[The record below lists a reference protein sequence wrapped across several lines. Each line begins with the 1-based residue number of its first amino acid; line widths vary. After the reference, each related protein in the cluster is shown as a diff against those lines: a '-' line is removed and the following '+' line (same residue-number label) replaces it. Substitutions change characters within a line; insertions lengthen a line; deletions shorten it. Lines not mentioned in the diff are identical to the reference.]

1 MNRKLI
7 VLCILFNCTI
17 AFAQNDQWL
26 IYDSNTGISAAKNI
40 DLHEVEVNGYKIV
53 LYGEIWQMPPQEV
66 LGLAANSRFSEM
78 KAAENYIHSE
88 QFPASATVKIVS
100 INSDT
105 FWDRCS
111 GMLVGKKYVLTAAH
125 CVVNDLDA
133 LADLKEFVPNLFIKP
148 GFNNGIES
156 KFGTVKVSRTFIFK
170 SYFNGNSKKD
180 IALLELEEP
189 IGEKTGWVSMGFE
202 NDRQKALSTR
212 YLNFSY
218 PMDASRLN
226 LTKEVNGDTLCLKT
240 GFPDLVSY
248 DYIGIRSAGI
258 PGESGSLLL
267 AEDENGF
274 TTYAVRNFSEEKFSF
289 YRLKEEDVL
298 AFYQLINTTKLEKP
312 NAQSTSLSSTPNL
325 ISIYPNPVF
334 EKAIITTSPNIE
346 QIQVAFYDLNNKE
359 VLNTSLNGVNGKFLF
374 ENYALPQGNY
384 FMIARQNN
392 TVLGYTKFAIRK

>member
-1 MNRKLI
+1 MKRKLV
-7 VLCILFNCTI
+7 VLCILFNCFI
-17 AFAQNDQWL
+17 AVAQNDQWL
-26 IYDSNTGISAAKNI
+26 IYDSNSGSSVSKNI
-40 DLHEVEVNGYKIV
+40 DLNELEVSGYKV
-53 LYGEIWQMPPQEV
+53 VHYSETWQMPPQEV
-66 LGLAANSRFSEM
+66 LGLAGNSRFSDM
-78 KAAENYIHSE
+78 KAATNFIDNE

-133 LADLKEFVPNLFIKP
+133 LADLKEFVPNLYVKP
-148 GFNNGIES
+148 GYNNGHES
-156 KFGTVKVSRTFIFK
+156 KFGNIKVSKTYIFK
-170 SYFNGNSKKD
+170 SYYNGKSKKD
-180 IALLELEEP
+180 IALLELDEP
-189 IGEKTGWVSMGFE
+189 IGEKAGWVAMGFE
-202 NDRQKALSTR
+202 NDRQKVLSTR
-212 YLNFSY
+212 YFNFSY

-226 LTKEVNGDTLCLKT
+226 LARNVNGDTLCLKT
-240 GFPDLVSY
+240 GYPDLVSY
-248 DYIGIRSAGI
+248 DYIGIKSAGI

-267 AEDENGF
+267 AEDDNGF

-298 AFYQLINTTKLEKP
+298 SFYQLINETKHDKTESL
-312 NAQSTSLSSTPNL
+312 NTSVVSTPNL

-334 EKAIITTSPNIE
+334 EKAIITTSPSIE

-359 VLNTSLNGVNGKFLF
+359 VLSTSLNGVDGKFLF
-374 ENYALPQGNY
+374 ENYNLPQGNY